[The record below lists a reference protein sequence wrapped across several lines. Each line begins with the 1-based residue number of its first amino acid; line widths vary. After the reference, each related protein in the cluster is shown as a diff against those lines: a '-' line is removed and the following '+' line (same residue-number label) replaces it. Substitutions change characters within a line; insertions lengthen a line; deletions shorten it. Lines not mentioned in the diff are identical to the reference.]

1 VFLPYLTGERTPHN
15 DPSATA
21 QFAGLRVEHDAAAL
35 AFAVLE
41 GVAFALSD
49 CLDVLVAAGAA
60 PKSCMFVGGGARS
73 AFWARIVADATGL
86 TLDIP
91 AGAEVGAAFGAAR
104 LGMLAS
110 GLPESQVCTRPPIRQ
125 RVEPGLFDPALVAQR
140 KRRTLGL
147 YRPGAD

>member
-1 VFLPYLTGERTPHN
+1 
-15 DPSATA
+15 
-21 QFAGLRVEHDAAAL
+21 
-35 AFAVLE
+35 
-41 GVAFALSD
+41 
-49 CLDVLVAAGAA
+49 
-60 PKSCMFVGGGARS
+60 VGGGARS

-125 RVEPGLFDPALVAQR
+125 RVEPGLFEPALVAQR